1 MSGRIVSIYRNISCS
16 TQLHAISFLS
26 QMDLHGCDS
35 TVISTLLNIYIGL
48 FRMLVLNEKMDD
60 KILNALLLA
69 TNRAFAY
76 AKGFFYCEVSFFF
89 FLFNFTNYI

>member
-1 MSGRIVSIYRNISCS
+1 
-16 TQLHAISFLS
+16 
-26 QMDLHGCDS
+26 
-35 TVISTLLNIYIGL
+35 
-48 FRMLVLNEKMDD
+48 MLVLNEKMDD

-89 FLFNFTNYI
+89 FLFNFTNYIWIWLATAGQ